1 MCVCVYVYTHIHK
14 SIYAYLCIYM
24 YAYAHI
30 FLKINYFWKK
40 KNQPSKTTSGSIVK
54 KKKNSKAS
62 CKRKVENTRS
72 KKSGI
77 HCYCI
82 TYLTATRC
90 AGIYFLCCVFPCLT
104 G

>member
-1 MCVCVYVYTHIHK
+1 
-14 SIYAYLCIYM
+14 M

-30 FLKINYFWKK
+30 FK
-40 KNQPSKTTSGSIVK
+40 KNKILLEKGISYPKPPVRASL
-54 KKKNSKAS
+54 KKNSKAS
-62 CKRKVENTRS
+62 CKRKVENIRS
-72 KKSGI
+72 KISGI
-77 HCYCI
+77 QCYCI

>member
-1 MCVCVYVYTHIHK
+1 
-14 SIYAYLCIYM
+14 M

-77 HCYCI
+77 QC
-82 TYLTATRC
+82 
-90 AGIYFLCCVFPCLT
+90 
-104 G
+104 

>member
-1 MCVCVYVYTHIHK
+1 MHIYVCI
-14 SIYAYLCIYM
+14 C
-24 YAYAHI
+24 AH
-30 FLKINYFWKK
+30 FFKNKLLLEKK

-77 HCYCI
+77 QCYCI